1 MGVTGKSEFGKGIE
15 KGDVWLIVLVYF
27 DHKHHIIYTIQA
39 LYPTS
44 SRLTHMYEVIIYKFL
59 KQTKNLRYI
68 SMLLTNEHGIL
79 GHIGWP
85 LYFGLLQE
93 PKSEIWHPCPHHGGA
108 APGFNCHPYLQAIQW
123 IQVEQ
128 DQQQNCLQNQFLEWT
143 IFLILAFGDRI
154 HDTR

>member
-1 MGVTGKSEFGKGIE
+1 MRKSESEKGIE

-68 SMLLTNEHGIL
+68 SMLLKNEHGIL

-93 PKSEIWHPCPHHGGA
+93 TKSEIWYPCPHHGGA
-108 APGFNCHPYLQAIQW
+108 APVGSTAILISRPYSGCKWNKTSNRIVYRINSW
-123 IQVEQ
+123 
-128 DQQQNCLQNQFLEWT
+128 NGH
-143 IFLILAFGDRI
+143 FLILAFGDRI